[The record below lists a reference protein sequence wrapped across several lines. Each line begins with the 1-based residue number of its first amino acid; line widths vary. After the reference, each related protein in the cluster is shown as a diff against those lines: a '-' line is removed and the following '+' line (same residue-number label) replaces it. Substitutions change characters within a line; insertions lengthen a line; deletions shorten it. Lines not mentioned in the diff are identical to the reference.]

1 MMSSTETIRRLA
13 EMTDVSAFERI
24 AAAVLRAAN
33 PSVYENMAHPGVQP
47 GGKTV
52 KAPFDNVGWLN
63 LPSGQSQ
70 LVCAAHTTEQKDLTG
85 KWLHDPSTVKVRKP
99 GGKPTKPAGDL
110 VKGIEEI
117 EKLRMT
123 SPGLKV
129 TYALTSN
136 IEVALKLR
144 AAAEQMALAADIE
157 LDVWS
162 VSRIAHFLDTDPT
175 GQVIRRSHLGLHV
188 ELMSHELLLEI
199 GARSIRDYFPYL
211 SLQDAVHRD
220 DFGLGCSDL
229 LVVGESGMGKLIV

>member
-1 MMSSTETIRRLA
+1 MTSSTETIRRLA

-63 LPSGQSQ
+63 LPSGQSR

-85 KWLHDPSTVKVRKP
+85 KWLHNPSTVKVRKP

-117 EKLRMT
+117 EKLRMR
-123 SPGLKV
+123 SPGLEV

-136 IEVALKLR
+136 IEVSLDLR
-144 AAAEQMALAADIE
+144 AAAEQMALAANVE

-175 GQVIRRSHLGLHV
+175 GQLISVYTSNYCHMNFCWELGRAAF
-188 ELMSHELLLEI
+188 EI
-199 GARSIRDYFPYL
+199 TFHFFR
-211 SLQDAVHRD
+211 
-220 DFGLGCSDL
+220 
-229 LVVGESGMGKLIV
+229 